1 MDVLLLLGCNGLTD
15 KNGFLYCHSTVNS
28 IVDLSS
34 VPAKK
39 NEKIVAFLEKACDL
53 FDGPCYDYNKCI
65 NIINF
70 LYRQFEVINE
80 DTLHKVQSYI
90 RMHRACGIYIM
101 LILKEDYNV

>member
-15 KNGFLYCHSTVNS
+15 EKGFLYCHSTVNN

-34 VPAKK
+34 MPTKK
-39 NEKIVAFLEKACDL
+39 SERIITFLDKACDL

-70 LYRQFEVINE
+70 LYRQFEAINE
-80 DTLHKVQSYI
+80 DTLHKIQSYI
-90 RMHRACGIYIM
+90 RMHRACGIYVM